1 MEKLPDYL
9 IETYIIPY
17 LSSHDLFYKLRSLSS
32 YYYKC
37 ARNKILTH
45 FPGEMMFLLKK
56 IIEFNTK
63 EDLTKNFEEIMKKA
77 FNEKKIVVLVMLQTN
92 FSLII
97 KNILEYNTE
106 QKTLEMLSFFCVL
119 IQDEEIH
126 NLLQENKINDIKNI
140 CSSNES
146 LENIRTKITNV
157 LEEDNINYNINEYR
171 TVFESLDQNFLS
183 ENNYTFT
190 LYNFIGLLL
199 NFFDTKIKLNDI
211 KSKLE
216 YFFKQINNASEIWPK
231 KRKFYEKSIDLVA
244 DAQILSP
251 EAKLMLNLM
260 KKYEIENDLDDYLYE
275 KEEIKEFNNIETFN
289 LIKTNRKKLNQ
300 AILRIQ
306 QMYYFFEKCS
316 YPKFRDIKTTKFKIG
331 HWILSQ
337 SEFLYILSMINKK
350 NPINEY
356 SFILTMN
363 NLRSKILGSIYHI
376 YNKND
381 DEKIINKINEENN
394 DIMNNYIENNNLEP
408 LEERII
414 NLKKD
419 LENTKLAGQ
428 EINKSFQQFSND
440 LNNLN
445 ESLI

>member
-1 MEKLPDYL
+1 MDKLPDYL

-56 IIEFNTK
+56 IIEFNAK

-77 FNEKKIVVLVMLQTN
+77 FNEKKILLLIMLQTN

-97 KNILEYNTE
+97 KNILEFNTE
-106 QKTLEMLSFFCVL
+106 QKTLELISFFCV
-119 IQDEEIH
+119 ITQNDQIH
-126 NLLQENKINDIKNI
+126 NLLQENKINDIKTI

-146 LENIRTKITNV
+146 SDDMRTKITNA
-157 LEEDNINYNINEYR
+157 LEEDNMNYNINEYR

-183 ENNYTFT
+183 ENGNTYT
-190 LYNFIGLLL
+190 LYNYIGLLL
-199 NFFDTKIKLNDI
+199 QFFETKIKLNDI
-211 KSKLE
+211 KLKLE

-231 KRKFYEKSIDLVA
+231 KRKFYEKSIELVA

-251 EAKLMLNLM
+251 GAKLMLNLM
-260 KKYEIENDLDDYLYE
+260 KKFEIENDLDDYVYE
-275 KEEIKEFNNIETFN
+275 KEEIKEYKNIETFD

-300 AILRIQ
+300 AILRIH
-306 QMYYFFEKCS
+306 QMFYFFEKCS

-331 HWILSQ
+331 HWILNQ
-337 SEFLYILSMINKK
+337 SEFLYILSMIDRK

-363 NLRSKILGSIYHI
+363 NLRRNILGSIYHI

-381 DEKIINKINEENN
+381 DEKIIKKLNEDKD
-394 DIMNNYIENNNLEP
+394 DIMNNYIENNTSDP
-408 LEERII
+408 LEESII
-414 NLKKD
+414 NLKNE
-419 LENTKLAGQ
+419 LENTKIAGQ
-428 EINKSFQQFSND
+428 EINKSFQKFSDD

>member
-17 LSSHDLFYKLRSLSS
+17 LSSLDLFYKLRSLSS

-97 KNILEYNTE
+97 KNILEINTE

-119 IQDEEIH
+119 IQDDEIH

-216 YFFKQINNASEIWPK
+216 YF
-231 KRKFYEKSIDLVA
+231 
-244 DAQILSP
+244 
-251 EAKLMLNLM
+251 
-260 KKYEIENDLDDYLYE
+260 
-275 KEEIKEFNNIETFN
+275 
-289 LIKTNRKKLNQ
+289 
-300 AILRIQ
+300 
-306 QMYYFFEKCS
+306 
-316 YPKFRDIKTTKFKIG
+316 
-331 HWILSQ
+331 
-337 SEFLYILSMINKK
+337 
-350 NPINEY
+350 
-356 SFILTMN
+356 
-363 NLRSKILGSIYHI
+363 
-376 YNKND
+376 
-381 DEKIINKINEENN
+381 
-394 DIMNNYIENNNLEP
+394 
-408 LEERII
+408 
-414 NLKKD
+414 
-419 LENTKLAGQ
+419 
-428 EINKSFQQFSND
+428 
-440 LNNLN
+440 
-445 ESLI
+445 

>member
-1 MEKLPDYL
+1 MDKLPDYL

-56 IIEFNTK
+56 IIEFNAK
-63 EDLTKNFEEIMKKA
+63 EDLTKNFEEIMRKA
-77 FNEKKIVVLVMLQTN
+77 FDEKKILLIIMLQTN

-97 KNILEYNTE
+97 KNILEFNTE
-106 QKTLEMLSFFCVL
+106 QKTLELISFFCV
-119 IQDEEIH
+119 ITQNDQIH
-126 NLLQENKINDIKNI
+126 TLLQENKINDIKII

-146 LENIRTKITNV
+146 SDDMRTKITNA
-157 LEEDNINYNINEYR
+157 LEEDNMNYNINEYR

-183 ENNYTFT
+183 ENGNTYT
-190 LYNFIGLLL
+190 LYNYIGLLL
-199 NFFDTKIKLNDI
+199 QFFETKIKLNEI
-211 KSKLE
+211 KLKLE

-231 KRKFYEKSIDLVA
+231 KRKFYEKSIELVV

-251 EAKLMLNLM
+251 GAKLMLKLM
-260 KKYEIENDLDDYLYE
+260 KKFEIENDLDDYNYE
-275 KEEIKEFNNIETFN
+275 KEEIKEYKNIETFD

-300 AILRIQ
+300 TILRIH
-306 QMYYFFEKCS
+306 QMFYFFEKCS

-331 HWILSQ
+331 HWILNQ
-337 SEFLYILSMINKK
+337 SEFLYILSMIDKK
-350 NPINEY
+350 NQINEY

-363 NLRSKILGSIYHI
+363 NLRRNILGSIYHI

-381 DEKIINKINEENN
+381 DEKIIKKLNEEKN
-394 DIMNNYIENNNLEP
+394 DIMNNYIENNTSEP
-408 LEERII
+408 LEECII
-414 NLKKD
+414 NLKNE
-419 LENTKLAGQ
+419 LENTKIAGQ
-428 EINKSFQQFSND
+428 EINKSFQKFSDD